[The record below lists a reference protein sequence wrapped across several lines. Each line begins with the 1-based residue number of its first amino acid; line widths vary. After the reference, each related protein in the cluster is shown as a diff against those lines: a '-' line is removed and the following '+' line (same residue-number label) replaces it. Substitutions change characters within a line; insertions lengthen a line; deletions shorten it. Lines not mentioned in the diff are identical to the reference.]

1 MNNYFRIKVV
11 DSPPYIRVKG
21 LSKKDAGLTMDFF
34 VRFESGNPIK
44 WPLNAGTAT
53 YIALKDNDI
62 TSITAL
68 KNFGITVSYVNAYG
82 NRYAY
87 IQDSSVTGF
96 DIEFLKIFDPDGADV
111 TGTAKLTRAYGMT
124 IMDNPSVGFSSNT
137 YKYPVYTVRVKFTPK
152 Q

>member
-21 LSKKDAGLTMDFF
+21 LSKKDDGLTMDFF

-44 WPLNAGTAT
+44 WPLNANTAT
-53 YIALKDNDI
+53 YIALRDNDI
-62 TSITAL
+62 VSITAL
-68 KNFGITVSYVNAYG
+68 KNFGINVSYVNAYG
-82 NRYAY
+82 DRYAY
-87 IQDSSVTGF
+87 IRNSAVADF
-96 DIEFLKIFDPDGADV
+96 DIEFLNIFNPDGVDV
-111 TGTAKLTRAYGMT
+111 TGTAKLTRAYNMT
-124 IMDNPSVGFSSNT
+124 IMDNPSVGFSSNI